1 MTTRICCACVSS
13 GKDPTITA
21 ADIDMLIVGLPCQSF
36 SGANPRNNDTSLRRN
51 SVDGGEGP
59 SELQTELPA
68 GRMLFEDFLRI
79 VELVRPCFIVL
90 EEVIEILT
98 LVRAHPFVPY
108 ASV

>member
-21 ADIDMLIVGLPCQSF
+21 ADIDMLTVGLPCQSF

-98 LVRAHPFVPY
+98 LVRAHAFVPY